1 MNREQ
6 DTAVLHAIATFG
18 EYSFDATSEEAAAT
32 ITTLARTFCREYPI
46 NQVRK
51 KYKKFKKNPEN
62 RRVRNFVERDGLL

>member
-51 KYKKFKKNPEN
+51 KIQEMEEKSRK
-62 RRVRNFVERDGLL
+62 